1 MNNLE
6 SPLTGMVQRLRLR
19 KIINEKQKPSPKPL
33 QKFSRPRHKKDDFA
47 ILQQTK
53 AIYSRYLQVNILPC
67 TTSCA
72 PLLSV

>member
-33 QKFSRPRHKKDDFA
+33 QKFSGPRHEKDDFA
-47 ILQQTK
+47 ILQQAK
-53 AIYSRYLQVNILPC
+53 AI
-67 TTSCA
+67 
-72 PLLSV
+72 